1 MSSVR
6 LSVEDVLHQLEI
18 QEGFED
24 EYCTNLDEE
33 SSDDDAPRGDFTTN
47 SGQQMLIDCDVVTE
61 KGFTMLSQLSTPAE
75 RDSLLLLDEEVGEE
89 IDYSSNN
96 SNTAL

>member
-1 MSSVR
+1 MTSVR

-33 SSDDDAPRGDFTTN
+33 SSDDDAPRSNFTTSN
-47 SGQQMLIDCDVVTE
+47 VQQMLIDCDVVNRE
-61 KGFTMLSQLSTPAE
+61 RLHDVFPALKN
-75 RDSLLLLDEEVGEE
+75 RPSE
-89 IDYSSNN
+89 ICCYCWMKKY
-96 SNTAL
+96 

>member
-33 SSDDDAPRGDFTTN
+33 SSDDDAPRGDFTT
-47 SGQQMLIDCDVVTE
+47 STGEQMLIHCDVVTE
-61 KGFTMLSQLSTPAE
+61 KGFIMLSQLSTLAK
-75 RDSLLLLDEEVGEE
+75 
-89 IDYSSNN
+89 
-96 SNTAL
+96 

>member
-1 MSSVR
+1 MNTALTWMKKAVMTMHQEVILLPAMGNKSV
-6 LSVEDVLHQLEI
+6 
-18 QEGFED
+18 
-24 EYCTNLDEE
+24 
-33 SSDDDAPRGDFTTN
+33 
-47 SGQQMLIDCDVVTE
+47 LIDCDVVTE

>member
-33 SSDDDAPRGDFTTN
+33 SSDDDAPRGDFTTSN
-47 SGQQMLIDCDVVTE
+47 GQQMLIDCDVVME

>member
-24 EYCTNLDEE
+24 EYCTNLNEE
-33 SSDDDAPRGDFTTN
+33 SSDDDT
-47 SGQQMLIDCDVVTE
+47 QEVI
-61 KGFTMLSQLSTPAE
+61 
-75 RDSLLLLDEEVGEE
+75 LLRAMG
-89 IDYSSNN
+89 NKC
-96 SNTAL
+96 

>member
-33 SSDDDAPRGDFTTN
+33 SSDDDAPRGDFTTSN
-47 SGQQMLIDCDVVTE
+47 GQQMLIDCDVVTE